1 MTALTKIFKEYPAQ
15 WGLRGDPHLWEVLS
29 RIMSSNAA
37 PMQPEQF
44 NTELDRQFKTF
55 LDANGRKKTEEVVW
69 VESFPQQGMSG
80 GSVSL
85 DWWNETGL
93 PLLKERYRGSFAVK
107 ESGKPSN

>member
-1 MTALTKIFKEYPAQ
+1 MKTKSIFENAPSQ
-15 WGLRGDPHLWEVLS
+15 WGLRGDPHLWEALS